1 MMFDIKKIEEEA
13 QAELNEE
20 MGKAAKVKIKA
31 SLRNIA
37 LAEKA
42 LMNLRQEHE
51 ILLRD
56 IGKTESEAA

>member
-1 MMFDIKKIEEEA
+1 MFDVKRIEEEA

-42 LMNLRQEHE
+42 LVNLRQEHE
-51 ILLRD
+51 VLLRD
-56 IGKTESEAA
+56 IGKTEAEAA